1 MSKLKSMITIEE
13 ARQLFENWQK
23 SRAKVIADKL
33 GEADAHDFLFSLSE
47 LEKYLEYVR
56 KNSSVD
62 NPGIRVYLGAYGE
75 SEGNKATVFLV
86 PTKGTEANSEN
97 DYDLE
102 AINRGLAGVPPRSF

>member
-86 PTKGTEANSEN
+86 PTKGDRKSTRLNSSHVRIS
-97 DYDLE
+97 YAVFCLKKKKK
-102 AINRGLAGVPPRSF
+102 